1 MATSLASVLETQVP
15 EFGVNVDDDEF
26 YANMAE
32 WLAEQGYRYRERPVT
47 GSGPKGYHLI
57 LGKSPRGGRHAIVGK
72 NGEPVWDPHP
82 EDGTGR
88 FLASREA
95 FGILIPLEDSRMAH
109 DSEVPQEYREM
120 MLPVEF
126 RTGTCPGCGN
136 EATLN
141 MDGTVAEHGTCGG
154 WGLPPTLGDYDN
166 PGRSQ
171 DSWKSLVEKLERKG
185 YSKHY
190 ANAIAGKVNKE
201 KYPPSGRHAEDEHL
215 GFEKLEHKLAHRKG
229 VTNPKA
235 LAAYIGRE
243 KYGKKGM
250 AKKAAAGR
258 RKH

>member
-1 MATSLASVLETQVP
+1 MIRLVQTRTGINGNCFATSLASVLETQVP
-15 EFGVNVDDDEF
+15 EFGVNVTDDEF

-47 GSGPKGYHLI
+47 GTKPKGYHLI
-57 LGKSPRGGRHAIVGK
+57 LGISPRGGRHAIVGK

-95 FGILIPLEDSRMAH
+95 FGILIPLEDKRMAH
-109 DSEVPQEYREM
+109 DSEVPQEYREL

-141 MDGTVAEHGTCGG
+141 MDGTVAKHGTCGG

-166 PGRSQ
+166 PGRAQ
-171 DSWKSLVEKLERKG
+171 DEHIGFKKLEEKFKSEG
-185 YSKHY
+185 KKDPGGLAY
-190 ANAIAGKVNKE
+190 AV
-201 KYPPSGRHAEDEHL
+201 
-215 GFEKLEHKLAHRKG
+215 G
-229 VTNPKA
+229 VK
-235 LAAYIGRE
+235 
-243 KYGKKGM
+243 KYGKAGM

>member
-1 MATSLASVLETQVP
+1 MIPKVQTRTGTPNGNCMAACLASVLETQIP
-15 EFGVNVDDDEF
+15 EFGVNVTDDEF

-32 WLAEQGYRYRERPVT
+32 WLAEQGYRYRERPV
-47 GSGPKGYHLI
+47 SGTKPKGYHLI
-57 LGKSPRGGRHAIVGK
+57 LGISPRGGRHAIVGK
-72 NGEPVWDPHP
+72 DGEPVWDPHP

-88 FLASREA
+88 FLASRDA
-95 FGILIPLEDSRMAH
+95 FGILIPLEDKRMAH

-166 PGRSQ
+166 PGRAQ
-171 DSWKSLVEKLERKG
+171 
-185 YSKHY
+185 
-190 ANAIAGKVNKE
+190 
-201 KYPPSGRHAEDEHL
+201 DEHL
-215 GFEKLEHKLAHRKG
+215 GFEKMEHKLAHRKG